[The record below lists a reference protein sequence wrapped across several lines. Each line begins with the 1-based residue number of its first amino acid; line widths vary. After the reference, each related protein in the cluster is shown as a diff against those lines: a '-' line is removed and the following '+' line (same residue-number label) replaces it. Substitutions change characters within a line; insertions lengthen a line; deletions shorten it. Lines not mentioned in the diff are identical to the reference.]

1 MSGLNLPPGIY
12 QLEKILER
20 LDSIDDTLKEIL
32 KELKKEKS
40 ENKNSMIKPFSVYER
55 FNVCVSHCITPICF
69 NIPTWS

>member
-12 QLEKILER
+12 QLEKNLER

-40 ENKNSMIKPFSVYER
+40 ENKP
-55 FNVCVSHCITPICF
+55 HH
-69 NIPTWS
+69 

>member
-1 MSGLNLPPGIY
+1 MSHLNSPRGIY

-40 ENKNSMIKPFSVYER
+40 ENNDRNAVILNYPVEKVER
-55 FNVCVSHCITPICF
+55 V
-69 NIPTWS
+69 